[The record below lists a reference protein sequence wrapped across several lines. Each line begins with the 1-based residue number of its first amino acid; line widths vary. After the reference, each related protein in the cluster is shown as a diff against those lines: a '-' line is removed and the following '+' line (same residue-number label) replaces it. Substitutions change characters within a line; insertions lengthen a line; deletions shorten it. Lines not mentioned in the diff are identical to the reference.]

1 MLPELLNILDQ
12 ILAVVLTPQNIIDM
26 CPVLEL
32 LCYTMTSFIPR
43 VVNGLTQWLMDRMNY
58 INNFFMTYMDP
69 IGMADVD
76 VIRFFY

>member
-1 MLPELLNILDQ
+1 M
-12 ILAVVLTPQNIIDM
+12 VLTPENIVDM

-32 LCYTMTSFIPR
+32 VCSTMTFFIPR
-43 VVNGLTQWLMDRMNY
+43 MVNGLTQWLMERMVY
-58 INNFFMTYMDP
+58 IDNFFMTYMDP